1 MLKVQGFEKAQ
12 GTAGAGAGAPP
23 ANSLS
28 GMVGSSASSSSA
40 AAAPASAMDA
50 LEHAALRAGE
60 KRKLESYGDDEDEGE
75 DVRKESRMDADEI
88 DI

>member
-23 ANSLS
+23 VNSLS

-40 AAAPASAMDA
+40 AVATASAMDA
-50 LEHAALRAGE
+50 LEQAALRAGE
-60 KRKLESYGDDEDEGE
+60 KRKLEAYDDEGEGE